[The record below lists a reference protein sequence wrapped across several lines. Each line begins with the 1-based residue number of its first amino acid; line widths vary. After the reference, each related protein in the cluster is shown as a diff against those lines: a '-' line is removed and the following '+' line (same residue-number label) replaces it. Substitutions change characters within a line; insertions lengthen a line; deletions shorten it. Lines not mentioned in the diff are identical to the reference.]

1 MDWLQ
6 EVGRRG
12 WIVLTKDHRIHYRG
26 PELAALQQAK
36 VRAFVLTGGDLQGA
50 EMGQIF
56 VNALPAIKRFVRKN
70 PPPFIAK
77 VTRTA
82 KVSLL
87 KTSS

>member
-12 WIVLTKDHRIHYRG
+12 WIVLTKDHRIRYRG
-26 PELAALQQAK
+26 PELAALQQAQ

-56 VNALPAIKRFVRKN
+56 VRALAAIKRFVRKT
-70 PPPFIAK
+70 P
-77 VTRTA
+77 R
-82 KVSLL
+82 LL
-87 KTSS
+87 LQGSQEPQKFHY